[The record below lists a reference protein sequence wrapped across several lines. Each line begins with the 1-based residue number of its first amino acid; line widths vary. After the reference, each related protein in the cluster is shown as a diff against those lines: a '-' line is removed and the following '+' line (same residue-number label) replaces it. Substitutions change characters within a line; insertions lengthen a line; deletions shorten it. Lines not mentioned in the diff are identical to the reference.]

1 MVKLISVEI
10 PVNPTLWSEAVRRA
24 KATDDS
30 IEDAVAAFL
39 RWYAKDWPGS
49 EELPKPERLDVLV
62 GAAMRKLRAAEG
74 EWVAWRTI
82 RPPYRDRPLYD
93 EAVWD
98 QITKSLVVESHDI
111 LHGKTVRRQAK
122 FVGPL

>member
-1 MVKLISVEI
+1 MVKLIRVEI
-10 PVNPTLWSEAVRRA
+10 PVDPAVWDEAVRRA
-24 KATDDS
+24 KTTDDS

-49 EELPKPERLDVLV
+49 EELPKLERLV
-62 GAAMRKLRAAEG
+62 GNALKYLEERAG
-74 EWVAWRTI
+74 EWVTWRTI

-98 QITKSLVVESHDI
+98 RITKSPVVVAEEI
-111 LHGKTVRRQAK
+111 PYGETFRRKAK